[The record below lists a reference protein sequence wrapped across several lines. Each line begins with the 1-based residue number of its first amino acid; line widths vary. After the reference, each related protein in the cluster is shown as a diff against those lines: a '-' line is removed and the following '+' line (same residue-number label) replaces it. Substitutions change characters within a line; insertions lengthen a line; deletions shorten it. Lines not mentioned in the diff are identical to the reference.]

1 MHSDGARA
9 ILALPGVVDGSRV
22 SLVVPSP
29 RGGFEDQTRKT
40 LPLGFIRGSKSNAM
54 QAIDVEFYEANRA
67 KLLKSCPGKWVGIQ
81 AGVLIGIWES
91 CSEAYDDTVRL
102 SGSEDVHVRQ
112 IVPKDQEPVVNIPT
126 CWTRPVL
133 NLNVPHAAFKPIPSA

>member
-1 MHSDGARA
+1 
-9 ILALPGVVDGSRV
+9 
-22 SLVVPSP
+22 
-29 RGGFEDQTRKT
+29 
-40 LPLGFIRGSKSNAM
+40 M